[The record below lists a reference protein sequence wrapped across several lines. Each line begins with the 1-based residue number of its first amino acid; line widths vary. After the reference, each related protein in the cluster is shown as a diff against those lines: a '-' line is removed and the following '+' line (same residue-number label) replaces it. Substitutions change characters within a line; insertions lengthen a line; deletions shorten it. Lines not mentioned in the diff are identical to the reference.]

1 MAKNKRKEAARQAAA
16 PAAAG
21 SGLPAWLLPAGFAV
35 WALVVL
41 LNYKAQNFFFRL
53 NPFDPPLWLANLNRA
68 GALLQ
73 YLPHLG
79 LLALLS
85 LFALSAGGLLL
96 RAAAGRDNKDI
107 GALDWL
113 LFSLGLG
120 FGALSLLTLGLGA
133 AGLLNSSALIALLV
147 CGLAAG
153 AARFRADLAAPLAAL
168 RAEARAIKFSGLDL
182 VLLFVLF
189 LLGASTLVL
198 TLAPEIFFDSLVYHL
213 GTPAFYINEGRLLA
227 APDNLHSASPL
238 LMQMLYAAA
247 LLLSDDTLAKLLHF
261 TAGAGLC
268 GTLFAMGR
276 RYAGVTAGLAACV
289 IFLGMPMTGLNLGT
303 TGVEVGAAWFS
314 LLAAYALFLFTA
326 REGAQAGPFDR
337 TLLLAGVLAG
347 LAGGTKYTSL
357 FVVVAGLAVL
367 LLRRP
372 AEGGRGLPA
381 LKQALVFGT
390 VAALVFSPWMVKNL
404 VFHGNPLYPYFSGLF
419 GGQTVDPFKWTVFNS
434 DCFARDL
441 RAAFGSLAGFWQFL
455 SHPWRLTMSG
465 AGNADFIGPFILLCA
480 PLPFALRLEKPAL
493 RHLAL
498 FSAVMWALWALST
511 TMPRYLLPGL
521 AVMSVLFAA
530 LLAGAAHKALRW
542 LFLGLLVL
550 SGLYGARWLSM
561 FAESQEG
568 WQVVFGLQR
577 RADYLRSQHSSYP
590 TPYYAAME
598 YINAELPPDSRV
610 LFVGE
615 SRGYYCG
622 RKFAASSVY
631 DENPLVRAA
640 GEAATPEELQARLRA
655 AGITHIFLNL
665 GEAMRVGETYR
676 LFPWSERS
684 LGVFSAWWDRHARQ
698 VWADLRSNSQEQRLL
713 LVYKIEEAPG
723 AGPAP
728 FNYLRHIHLRS
739 QKK

>member
-1 MAKNKRKEAARQAAA
+1 MAKNKRKETARQAAVPA
-16 PAAAG
+16 PAG
-21 SGLPAWLLPAGFAV
+21 SGLAAWLLPAGFAA
-35 WALVVL
+35 WTLAVL
-41 LNYKAQNFFFRL
+41 INYKAQNNFFRL
-53 NPFDPPLWLANLNRA
+53 PPFDPPLWLANLNRA

-73 YLPHLG
+73 YLPQLG
-79 LLALLS
+79 LLAVFT

-133 AGLLNSSALIALLV
+133 AGLLNSSALIALLA

-153 AARFRADLAAPLAAL
+153 AARFRADLGPQLAAL
-168 RAEARAIKFSGLDL
+168 RAEVRAIKFSGLDL

-247 LLLSDDTLAKLLHF
+247 LLVSDDTLAKLLHF
-261 TAGAGLC
+261 TSGAALC

-326 REGAQAGPFDR
+326 RETAAAGPFDR
-337 TLLLAGVLAG
+337 TLLLAGILAG

-357 FVVVAGLAVL
+357 FAVVAGLALL

-381 LKQALVFGT
+381 VKQALVFGA
-390 VAALVFSPWMVKNL
+390 VAGLVFSPWMVKNL
-404 VFHGNPLYPYFSGLF
+404 VFHGNPLYPYFHGLF
-419 GGQTVDPFKWTVFNS
+419 GGQAVEPFKWGVFNS

-455 SHPWRLTMSG
+455 FHPWRLTMAG

-480 PLPFALRLEKPAL
+480 PLPFVLRLEKAAL

-530 LLAGAAHKALRW
+530 LFTGARQRALRW
-542 LFLGLLVL
+542 LFLGLLL
-550 SGLYGARWLSM
+550 FSGLYGARWLSM

-568 WQVVFGLQR
+568 WQVVFGLQK
-577 RADYLRSQHSSYP
+577 RADYLRVQHSTYP

-622 RKFAASSVY
+622 RKFSASSVY
-631 DENPLVRAA
+631 DDSLLVRAA
-640 GEAATPEELQARLRA
+640 AGSATPEELQARLKA
-655 AGITHIFLNL
+655 AGITHVFLNL
-665 GEAMRVGETYR
+665 GEALRVGETYR
-676 LFPWSERS
+676 LFPWNERS
-684 LGVFSAWWDRHARQ
+684 MAVFSAWWDRHARQ
-698 VWADLRSNSQEQRLL
+698 LWADMRNSKWEYRLL
-713 LVYKIEEAPG
+713 MVYKIEDAPG
-723 AGPAP
+723 PGPAP
-728 FNYLRHIHLRS
+728 QNYLRELYLRS

>member
-1 MAKNKRKEAARQAAA
+1 MAKNKRKDPARQAAVPA
-16 PAAAG
+16 PAG
-21 SGLPAWLLPAGFAV
+21 SGLAAWLLPAGFAV
-35 WALVVL
+35 WTLVVL
-41 LNYKAQNFFFRL
+41 LNYKAQNNFFRL
-53 NPFDPPLWLANLNRA
+53 PPFDPPLWLANLNRA

-73 YLPHLG
+73 YLPQLG
-79 LLALLS
+79 LLAVFT
-85 LFALSAGGLLL
+85 LFALSAGALLL
-96 RAAAGRDNKDI
+96 NAAAGRDNKDI

-133 AGLLNSSALIALLV
+133 AGQLNSSALIALLV

-153 AARFRADLAAPLAAL
+153 AARFRADLAPRLAAL
-168 RAEARAIKFSGLDL
+168 RSEVRAIKFSGPDL

-189 LLGASTLVL
+189 LLTAATLVL

-247 LLLSDDTLAKLLHF
+247 LLVSDDTLAKLLHF
-261 TAGAGLC
+261 TAGAALC

-326 REGAQAGPFDR
+326 REPAASAPFDR
-337 TLLLAGVLAG
+337 TLLLAGILAG

-357 FVVVAGLAVL
+357 FAVVAGLAVL

-381 LKQALVFGT
+381 VKQALVFG
-390 VAALVFSPWMVKNL
+390 AAAGLVFSPWMVKNL

-419 GGQTVDPFKWTVFNS
+419 GGQAVDPFKWGIFNS

-465 AGNADFIGPFILLCA
+465 AGNADFIGPLVLLCA

-530 LLAGAAHKALRW
+530 LFTGARQRALRW
-542 LFLGLLVL
+542 LFLGLLVF

-568 WQVVFGLQR
+568 WQVVFGLQK
-577 RADYLRSQHSSYP
+577 RADYLRVQHSSYP
-590 TPYYAAME
+590 APYYAAME

-622 RKFAASSVY
+622 RKFSASSVY
-631 DENPLVRAA
+631 DGNLLVRAA
-640 GEAATPEELQARLRA
+640 AEAATPEELQARLKA

-665 GEAMRVGETYR
+665 GEALRVGDTYR
-676 LFPWSERS
+676 LFPWNERS
-684 LGVFSAWWDRHARQ
+684 MGVFSAWWDRHARQ
-698 VWADLRSNSQEQRLL
+698 LWADMRNSKWEYRLL
-713 LVYKIEEAPG
+713 MVYKIEDAPG
-723 AGPAP
+723 PGPAP
-728 FNYLRHIHLRS
+728 QNYLREVYLRS

>member
-16 PAAAG
+16 PAPAAP
-21 SGLPAWLLPAGFAV
+21 GLPAWLLPAGFAA

-41 LNYKAQNFFFRL
+41 FNYKAQNNFFRL

-73 YLPHLG
+73 YLPQLG
-79 LLALLS
+79 LLAVFT
-85 LFALSAGGLLL
+85 LFALAAGGLLL

-133 AGLLNSSALIALLV
+133 AGLLNPAALTVLLG

-153 AARFRADLAAPLAAL
+153 AARYRADFSGPLAAL
-168 RAEARAIKFSGLDL
+168 RAELRAVKFSGPDL
-182 VLLFVLF
+182 VLLAVLF

-198 TLAPEIFFDSLVYHL
+198 TLSPEIFFDSLVYHL

-247 LLLSDDTLAKLLHF
+247 LLISDDTLAKLLHF
-261 TAGAGLC
+261 TAGAALC

-289 IFLGMPMTGLNLGT
+289 LFLGMPMTGLNLGT
-303 TGVEVGAAWFS
+303 TGVEVGSAWFT

-326 REGAQAGPFDR
+326 RGDAAAGPFDR
-337 TLLLAGVLAG
+337 TLLLAGLLAG

-357 FVVVAGLAVL
+357 FAVVAGLAVL

-381 LKQALVFGT
+381 LKQALVYG
-390 VAALVFSPWMVKNL
+390 ALAGLVFSPWMIKNL
-404 VFHGNPLYPYFSGLF
+404 AFHGNPLYPYFSGLF
-419 GGQTVDPFKWTVFNS
+419 GGQAVAPFKWAVFNS

-455 SHPWRLTMSG
+455 SHPWRLTMAG
-465 AGNADFIGPFILLCA
+465 AGNADFIGPLILLCA
-480 PLPFALRLEKPAL
+480 PLPFVLRLEKAAL
-493 RHLAL
+493 RHMAL
-498 FSAVMWALWALST
+498 FSALMWALWALST

-530 LLAGAAHKALRW
+530 LLAGAERKALRW
-542 LFLGLLVL
+542 LFLGLLAV
-550 SGLYGARWLSM
+550 SGLYGAQWLSKI
-561 FAESQEG
+561 AESQEG
-568 WQVVFGLQR
+568 WQVAFGLQK
-577 RADYLRSQHSSYP
+577 RADYLRSQHATYP

-598 YINAELPPDSRV
+598 YINAELPKDSRV
-610 LFVGE
+610 LFLGE

-622 RKFAASSVY
+622 RKFSAASVY
-631 DENPLVRAA
+631 DENPLLRFA
-640 GEAATPEELQARLRA
+640 GESATPEELQARLKA

-665 GEAMRVGETYR
+665 GEALRVGDIYR
-676 LFPWSERS
+676 LFPWNERS
-684 LGVFSAWWDRHARQ
+684 MSVFSAWWDRHARQ
-698 VWADLRSNSQEQRLL
+698 AWADMRNNNWEQRLL
-713 LVYKIEEAPG
+713 LVYRIEDKPAAGQAPV
-723 AGPAP
+723 
-728 FNYLRHIHLRS
+728 NYLRDIYLRS

>member
-1 MAKNKRKEAARQAAA
+1 MAKNKRKEAARQAAVPA
-16 PAAAG
+16 PARFSYA
-21 SGLPAWLLPAGFAV
+21 AWLLPAAAAV
-35 WALVVL
+35 WTLVVL
-41 LNYKAQNFFFRL
+41 FNYKAQHNFFRL
-53 NPFDPPLWLANLNRA
+53 NPFDPPLWLANLSRA

-73 YLPHLG
+73 YLPQLG
-79 LLALLS
+79 LLAVFT
-85 LFALSAGGLLL
+85 LFALAAGGLLL

-113 LFSLGLG
+113 MFSLGLG

-133 AGLLNSSALIALLV
+133 VGQLNPFALIILLA

-153 AARFRADLAAPLAAL
+153 AARFRADLGPPLAAL
-168 RAEARAIKFSGLDL
+168 RAEVRAIKFSGLDL

-198 TLAPEIFFDSLVYHL
+198 ALAPEIFFDSLVYHL
-213 GTPAFYINEGRLLA
+213 GTPAFYINEGRVLA
-227 APDNLHSASPL
+227 SPDNLHSASPL

-303 TGVEVGAAWFS
+303 TGVEVGAAWFT
-314 LLAAYALFLFTA
+314 LLSAYALFLFSA
-326 REGAQAGPFDR
+326 REGAEARPFDR

-357 FVVVAGLAVL
+357 FAVVAGLAVL

-381 LKQALVFGT
+381 VKQALVFG
-390 VAALVFSPWMVKNL
+390 AAAGLVFSPWMVKNL
-404 VFHGNPLYPYFSGLF
+404 LFHGNPLYPYFSGLF
-419 GGQTVDPFKWTVFNS
+419 GGQAVDPFKWAVLNS

-441 RAAFGSLAGFWQFL
+441 RATFGSLAGFWQFL
-455 SHPWRLTMSG
+455 AHPWRLTMSG

-480 PLPFALRLEKPAL
+480 PLPFALRLERPAL
-493 RHLAL
+493 RHMAL

-530 LLAGAAHKALRW
+530 LFTGAGRKALRW
-542 LFLGLLVL
+542 LFLGLLVF
-550 SGLYGARWLSM
+550 SGLYGAQWLSKV
-561 FAESQEG
+561 AESQDG
-568 WQVVFGLQR
+568 WQVVFGLQK
-577 RADYLRSQHSSYP
+577 RADYLSVQHASYP

-598 YINAELPPDSRV
+598 YINASLPPDSRV
-610 LFVGE
+610 LFLGE

-622 RKFAASSVY
+622 RKFTASSVY
-631 DENPLVRAA
+631 DESLLVRAA
-640 GEAATPEELQARLRA
+640 GEAATPEELQARLKA

-665 GEAMRVGETYR
+665 GEALRVGDTYR

-684 LGVFSAWWDRHARQ
+684 MAVFSAWWDRHARQ
-698 VWADLRSNSQEQRLL
+698 VWADMRNSDREYRLL
-713 LVYKIEEAPG
+713 LVYEIGDAPG
-723 AGPAP
+723 PGPAP
-728 FNYLRHIHLRS
+728 HNYLRDIHLRNR
-739 QKK
+739 KN